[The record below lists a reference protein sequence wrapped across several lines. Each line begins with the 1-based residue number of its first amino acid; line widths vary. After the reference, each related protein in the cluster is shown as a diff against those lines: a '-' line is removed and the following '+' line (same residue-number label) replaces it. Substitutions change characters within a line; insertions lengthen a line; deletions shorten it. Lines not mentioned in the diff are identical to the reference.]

1 MERAR
6 TEFMEFREA
15 YRKFRSPGAHYPG
28 YRANGLTRPSFA
40 CVALVSVWFFRM
52 VFILMPTFAFAWQ

>member
-1 MERAR
+1 
-6 TEFMEFREA
+6 MEFREA